1 MEKITAVRLSKAD
14 RQTLGLAARL
24 TGRSFSE
31 YVREVSVLVA
41 VNFINELGKA
51 DRLPSEHKKLLDL
64 GFESVVLGNVV
75 AFEKTRKKA

>member
-51 DRLPSEHKKLLDL
+51 DRLPAEHKKLLDL
-64 GFESVVLGNVV
+64 GLECSALGNVV
-75 AFEKTRKKA
+75 GFEKTRKKA

>member
-51 DRLPSEHKKLLDL
+51 DRLPAEHKKLLDL
-64 GFESVVLGNVV
+64 GFESAVIRNTV
-75 AFEKTRKKA
+75 AFEKRRKRA

>member
-41 VNFINELGKA
+41 VSFINELGKA
-51 DRLPSEHKKLLDL
+51 DRLPAEHKKLLDL
-64 GFESVVLGNVV
+64 GLESMVIGNTV
-75 AFEKTRKKA
+75 AFEKKRRKA